1 MRRKEKRNSGLDP
14 DDKCMLIGTM
24 LLHTAVDIWLMT
36 NLMWLPTILTLIA
49 AVCWLI
55 ALQIMIKRE
64 ERERFEYLEYDRRK
78 NGVDLRSDAQ
88 RSGKRRAA

>member
-1 MRRKEKRNSGLDP
+1 MRRKKKRNSGLDP

-78 NGVDLRSDAQ
+78 ERPVRRSHS
-88 RSGKRRAA
+88 RRHGKRRTA